1 MSGER
6 AKALGRR
13 LHVARDEKG
22 WKKSDTARR
31 LGIKL
36 PTYLRYED
44 GDRTPSVEL
53 LLRASEIYDRPV
65 GWFFAEAEAVQIAEA
80 ESAIHPDLRRILN
93 ETPWLRQQAVAEV
106 MPVVN
111 LVCDRMANNQS
122 NAN

>member
-13 LHVARDEKG
+13 LQVARDEKG

-65 GWFFAEAEAVQIAEA
+65 GWFFADAEATQVAASEA
-80 ESAIHPDLRRILN
+80 TIDLELRRILS
-93 ETPWLRQQAVAEV
+93 ETPRARQQAIAEV
-106 MPVVN
+106 LPVVN

-122 NAN
+122 NAH